1 MRLLHSYSACFQ
13 HFTPQLCY
21 YSRIHARAQC
31 AQKAGKYT
39 NKFRTN
45 QTFRLIFRHLALVTL
60 NLNRANIVRLLHD
73 KCRQITFIANISV

>member
-13 HFTPQLCY
+13 HLTPLLSS

-60 NLNRANIVRLLHD
+60 HTNQALMARLLHD
-73 KCRQITFIANISV
+73 KCRQITVIANISV